1 MASHRPQSFL
11 GPRPCSI
18 ISPLCC
24 PTERA
29 FRWATVPQSASLPP
43 QGDSAG
49 VPRYLRASEPPRPA
63 AQPGGAT
70 SISGPLSC
78 SPEAARLRGRRLVA
92 PRLGATI
99 PGLPGSPP
107 VPPLPLG
114 SSPGVPRR
122 SEPSALTP
130 LRIAA
135 PCEAAA
141 LAARSGLRLPISPTG
156 RFRHSPGSPQEP
168 THARS
173 PPSAS
178 PHSLDLDRPGEV
190 TVGLCII
197 PAGLHRTTVDL
208 SHVKRLFGKMTR
220 LLSKG
225 IEQMDALGLSG
236 KPSGP
241 NIFSS
246 PHN

>member
-18 ISPLCC
+18 MSPLCC

-29 FRWATVPQSASLPP
+29 FRWATVPQSASPPP

-92 PRLGATI
+92 TRLGATI
-99 PGLPGSPP
+99 PGLPGPP
-107 VPPLPLG
+107 PIPPLPLG

-122 SEPSALTP
+122 SEPSALAP

-135 PCEAAA
+135 PREAAA
-141 LAARSGLRLPISPTG
+141 SATRSGLRLPISPTG

-178 PHSLDLDRPGEV
+178 PHSLDLDRPGE
-190 TVGLCII
+190 GALPDLYS
-197 PAGLHRTTVDL
+197 PAPPERD
-208 SHVKRLFGKMTR
+208 
-220 LLSKG
+220 
-225 IEQMDALGLSG
+225 IQACAISG
-236 KPSGP
+236 SLATPP
-241 NIFSS
+241 RFSET
-246 PHN
+246 